1 VDPSKLSDTS
11 RAILQRAQQIAATA
25 GVSEVDTDHV
35 LLSLTLDD
43 GGVVPR
49 LLSVLEAPPQLV
61 QQEME
66 REVTRRSRKA
76 SGGVVPDPSKVF
88 LTKGLLDAL
97 EKAEALAAIRQS
109 PVVSPELIL
118 IGITESIEPGY
129 AGRVLKKYRITKAR
143 VLALVDSL
151 VQADQ
156 GRAEVV
162 SGGIATKNLSRFGR
176 DLVSEAR
183 AGKLEPVI
191 GRDAEVRR
199 AVRILSRKTKNNP
212 VLIGEPGVGKTAIVE
227 GLAQRIVAGDVPTGL
242 KGKIL
247 FALDVGSLVAG
258 TRYRGDFEE
267 RLQEL
272 LRELKEAEGNILLFI
287 DELHTIVGA
296 GKGDGAMD
304 AGNLLKPM
312 LARGEL
318 HCIGATTVA
327 EYRKYIEKDPA
338 LERRFQPIPVEE
350 PSEEDAIAILRGIK
364 ERLEIHHGVKITDG
378 ALITAVRLS
387 TRYLSTRFLPDKAI
401 DLVDEACATVRTEL
415 DSTPQQLDDLF
426 RRSRQ
431 LEIEEASIRGETDRK
446 SIDRL
451 PELRRELHGVR
462 EKMAAM
468 RLQWEDEKRV
478 ISALSK
484 LRKEMQELKISI
496 AEAERRYELARA
508 AELSS
513 RVMSELQQRIGY
525 EEQRLMSL
533 SSSGH
538 RLLRESVGE
547 DEVASIVGRWTGIP
561 ATKLLRGER
570 EKLRRLADIL
580 HERVIGQN
588 DAVDLVS
595 AAIMRSRTGVNDPK
609 RPVGSFLFLG
619 PTGVGKTE
627 LAKALAEALFDS
639 EEAIVRLDMSEY
651 MEKASVSR
659 LIGAPPGY
667 IGFDQGGQ
675 LTEAI
680 RRRPH
685 AVVLFDE
692 LEKAHPDVFNLL
704 LQVLD
709 DGRITDSQG
718 VTVDCRHTV
727 IIMTSNL
734 ASEYI
739 LNGFDSSGALLMETA
754 DQVQGVLSRSFR
766 PEFLN
771 RIDEIIIF
779 CPLSES
785 QLRKIVDLEVAA
797 LQRRLNE
804 QGKKLEVSPEAREFM
819 AREGYDP
826 EFGARPLR
834 RFIQREVKTLVAELL
849 IDQPEDQAGVVFVGL
864 RGGELNCVFHRVG

>member
-1 VDPSKLSDTS
+1 MDPTKLSDSS
-11 RAILQRAQQIAATA
+11 RTILQRAQQIAASA
-25 GVSEVDTDHV
+25 GSAEVDIDHV
-35 LLSLTLDD
+35 FLSLMVDE
-43 GGVVPR
+43 GGMVSR
-49 LLSVLEAPPQLV
+49 ILSVLEAPPQLL
-61 QQEME
+61 QQEFE
-66 REVTRRSRKA
+66 RELSRRARKA
-76 SGGVVPDPSKVF
+76 TGGIVADPSRVL
-88 LTKGLLDAL
+88 LTKGLLGAL
-97 EKAEALAAIRQS
+97 EKAEALAGTRQA
-109 PVVSPELIL
+109 PHVSPDLIM
-118 IGITESIEPGY
+118 IGIIEIGDPGFT
-129 AGRVLKKYRITKAR
+129 GRLLKKYRITKER

-151 VQADQ
+151 FRAD
-156 GRAEVV
+156 
-162 SGGIATKNLSRFGR
+162 ATRTDEAGAVASSNLARFGR

-183 AGKLEPVI
+183 EGKLEPVI

-227 GLAQRIVAGDVPTGL
+227 GLAQRIVAGDVPIGL
-242 KGKIL
+242 RGKTL
-247 FALDVGSLVAG
+247 FALDVGQLVAG

-267 RLQEL
+267 RLQDL
-272 LRELKEAEGNILLFI
+272 LRELKAAEGNILLFI

-296 GKGDGAMD
+296 GKGEGAMD

-318 HCIGATTVA
+318 HCIGATTIA

-350 PSEEDAIAILRGIK
+350 PSEEDATAILRGIK
-364 ERLEIHHGVKITDG
+364 ERLEIHHGVRITDG
-378 ALITAVRLS
+378 ALVTAVRLS

-415 DSTPQQLDDLF
+415 DSTPQELDDLF

-431 LEIEEASIRGETDRK
+431 LEIEEASIRGETDRR
-446 SIDRL
+446 SIERQ
-451 PELRRELHGVR
+451 PELRRELHTVR
-462 EKMAAM
+462 EKMAAL

-478 ISALSK
+478 IAGLQT
-484 LRKEMQELKISI
+484 LRKEMQDLKNSI
-496 AEAERRYELARA
+496 ADAERRYELSRA
-508 AELSS
+508 AELST
-513 RVMSELQQRIGY
+513 RVLPDLQNRIEY
-525 EEQRLMSL
+525 EEGRLARLAST
-533 SSSGH
+533 GN

-547 DEVASIVGRWTGIP
+547 DEVASVVARWTGIP
-561 ATKLLRGER
+561 ARKLLRGER
-570 EKLRRLADIL
+570 DKLRRLSDIL
-580 HERVIGQN
+580 HERVIGQD
-588 DAVDLVS
+588 DAVNLVS
-595 AAIMRSRTGVNDPK
+595 AAIMRARTGVNDPR

-639 EEAIVRLDMSEY
+639 EDAIVRLDMSEY

-667 IGFDQGGQ
+667 IGHDQGGQ

-685 AVVLFDE
+685 SVVLFDE
-692 LEKAHPDVFNLL
+692 LEKAHPDVFNVL

-734 ASEYI
+734 GSRHI
-739 LNGFDSSGALLMETA
+739 LRGFDSSGALLMETA
-754 DQVQGVLSRSFR
+754 EEVQEVLASSFR

-779 CPLSES
+779 SPLSEG
-785 QLRKIVDLEVAA
+785 QLRRIVDLEVAS
-797 LQRRLNE
+797 LRRRLGE
-804 QGKKLEVSPEAREFM
+804 QGIRLEVTPDACAFM

-826 EFGARPLR
+826 EYGARPLR

-849 IDQPEDQAGVVFVGL
+849 IEQPEEQAGVVFVGL
-864 RGGELNCVFHRVG
+864 RGDELHCVFHTS

>member
-1 VDPSKLSDTS
+1 MDPSKLSETS
-11 RAILQRAQQIAATA
+11 RNILQRAQQIAALA
-25 GVSEVDTDHV
+25 GVVDVDTDHV
-35 LLSLTLDD
+35 LLALLLDE
-43 GGVVPR
+43 GGLVSR
-49 LLSVLEAPPQLV
+49 ILSVLEVAPPLL
-61 QQEME
+61 QQELE
-66 REVTRRSRKA
+66 REIRRRSRKTPEQLA
-76 SGGVVPDPSKVF
+76 PDPAKVF

-97 EKAEALAAIRQS
+97 DKAEALAALRQVPS
-109 PVVSPELIL
+109 VSPEFLL
-118 IGITESIEPGY
+118 IGITESVDPGF
-129 AGRVLKKYRITKAR
+129 AGRLLKKYRVTKDR
-143 VLALVDSL
+143 VIALIESL
-151 VQADQ
+151 VYADPNRSDV
-156 GRAEVV
+156 GRQ
-162 SGGIATKNLSRFGR
+162 STPKNLSRFGR

-183 AGKLEPVI
+183 EGKLEPVI

-227 GLAQRIVAGDVPTGL
+227 GLAQRIVAGDVPLGL
-242 KGKIL
+242 RGKIL
-247 FALDVGSLVAG
+247 FALDVGQLVAG

-267 RLQEL
+267 RLQDL
-272 LRELKEAEGNILLFI
+272 LRELKAAEGNIILFI

-296 GKGDGAMD
+296 GKGEGAMD

-318 HCIGATTVA
+318 HCIGATTIA

-338 LERRFQPIPVEE
+338 LERRFQPIPVDE
-350 PSEEDAIAILRGIK
+350 PSEEDAIAIMRGIK

-378 ALITAVRLS
+378 ALVTSVRLS

-415 DSTPQQLDDLF
+415 DSTPQELDDLF

-431 LEIEEASIRGETDRK
+431 LEIEEASIRGETDKR

-451 PELRRELHGVR
+451 PELRRELYTVR
-462 EKMAAM
+462 EKMAAL

-478 ISALSK
+478 IAGLQT

-496 AEAERRYELARA
+496 ADAERRYELVRA
-508 AELSS
+508 AELST
-513 RVMSELQQRIGY
+513 RALPELQQRIGY
-525 EEQRLMSL
+525 EEGRLAQL
-533 SSSGH
+533 ASSGS

-547 DEVASIVGRWTGIP
+547 DEVAGVVARWTSIP
-561 ATKLLRGER
+561 VSKLLRGER
-570 EKLRRLADIL
+570 EKLRHLPDIL
-580 HERVIGQN
+580 HERVIGQD
-588 DAVDLVS
+588 DAVNLVS
-595 AAIMRSRTGVNDPK
+595 AAIMRARTGVNDPR

-639 EEAIVRLDMSEY
+639 EEAIVRFDMSEY

-667 IGFDQGGQ
+667 IGHDQGGQ

-685 AVVLFDE
+685 SIVLFDE
-692 LEKAHPDVFNLL
+692 LEKAHPDVFNIL

-734 ASEYI
+734 ASQYI
-739 LNGFDSSGALLMETA
+739 LQGFDASGALLMETA
-754 DQVQGVLSRSFR
+754 DLIQGVLAESFR

-779 CPLSES
+779 APLTQG
-785 QLRKIVDLEVAA
+785 QLSRIVDLELNG
-797 LQRRLNE
+797 LQRRLDE
-804 QGKKLEVSPEAREFM
+804 QGIRLEVSAEARAFM

-826 EFGARPLR
+826 EYGARPLR

-849 IDQPEDQAGVVFVGL
+849 ISQPEDQSGVVFIGM
-864 RGGELNCVFHRVG
+864 RGDEIACVFHPG

>member
-1 VDPSKLSDTS
+1 M
-11 RAILQRAQQIAATA
+11 LQRAQQIAATA
-25 GVSEVDTDHV
+25 GVSEVDTDHT
-35 LLSLTLDD
+35 LLSLTLDE
-43 GGVVPR
+43 GGLVPR
-49 LLSVLEAPPQLV
+49 ILSVLEAPPQLI

-76 SGGVVPDPSKVF
+76 SGGVVPDPSRVL

-97 EKAEALAAIRQS
+97 EKAEALAASRQS

-118 IGITESIEPGY
+118 IGLSESTEPGY
-129 AGRVLKKYRITKAR
+129 AGRVLKKYRITRAR
-143 VLALVDSL
+143 VLALLDSL
-151 VQADQ
+151 MQAEP
-156 GRAEVV
+156 GRTDTVKEGA
-162 SGGIATKNLSRFGR
+162 ATKNLARFGR

-267 RLQEL
+267 RLQDL
-272 LRELKEAEGNILLFI
+272 LRELKESEGTILLFI

-338 LERRFQPIPVEE
+338 LERRFQPISVEE

-364 ERLEIHHGVKITDG
+364 ERLEIHHGVRITDG
-378 ALITAVRLS
+378 ALVTAVRLS

-431 LEIEEASIRGETDRK
+431 LEIEEASIRGETERK

-451 PELRRELHGVR
+451 PELRRELNGVR
-462 EKMAAM
+462 EKMAAL

-478 ISALSK
+478 IGALSQ
-484 LRKEMQELKISI
+484 LRKEMQELKSAV

-508 AELSS
+508 AELTS
-513 RVMSELQQRIGY
+513 RVMPELQQRIGY
-525 EEQRLMSL
+525 EEKRLMSL
-533 SSSGH
+533 AASGH

-547 DEVASIVGRWTGIP
+547 DEVAGVVARWTGIP
-561 ATKLLRGER
+561 ASKLLRGER
-570 EKLRRLADIL
+570 EKLRRLSDIL

-588 DAVDLVS
+588 EAVDLVS
-595 AAIMRSRTGVNDPK
+595 AAIMRARTGVNDPK

-667 IGFDQGGQ
+667 IGYDQGGQ

-704 LQVLD
+704 LQLLD

-718 VTVDCRHTV
+718 VTVDCRHTI

-734 ASEYI
+734 GSDHI
-739 LNGFDSSGALLMETA
+739 LNGFDPSGALLMEA
-754 DQVQGVLSRSFR
+754 ANQVQGVLSRSFR

-779 CPLSES
+779 CPLSELE
-785 QLRKIVDLEVAA
+785 LRKIVDLEVAA
-797 LQRRLNE
+797 LQRRLGE
-804 QGKKLEVSPEAREFM
+804 QGVKLEVSPEARAFM

-849 IDQPEDQAGVVFVGL
+849 IDQPEDQQGVVFIGL
-864 RGGELNCVFHRVG
+864 RGDALTCVFHAAG

>member
-1 VDPSKLSDTS
+1 M
-11 RAILQRAQQIAATA
+11 LQRAQQIAATA
-25 GVSEVDTDHV
+25 GVSEVDTDHT
-35 LLSLTLDD
+35 LLSLTLDE
-43 GGVVPR
+43 GGLVPR
-49 LLSVLEAPPQLV
+49 ILSVLEAPPQLI

-76 SGGVVPDPSKVF
+76 SGGVVPDPSRVL

-97 EKAEALAAIRQS
+97 EKAEALAASRQS

-118 IGITESIEPGY
+118 IGLSESTEPGY
-129 AGRVLKKYRITKAR
+129 AGRVLKKYRITRAR
-143 VLALVDSL
+143 VLALLESL
-151 VQADQ
+151 MQAEPGQTDTVRE
-156 GRAEVV
+156 GA
-162 SGGIATKNLSRFGR
+162 ATKNLARFGR

-267 RLQEL
+267 RLQDL
-272 LRELKEAEGNILLFI
+272 LRELKESEGSILLFI

-338 LERRFQPIPVEE
+338 LERRFQPISVEE

-364 ERLEIHHGVKITDG
+364 ERLEIHHGVRITDG
-378 ALITAVRLS
+378 ALVTAVRLS

-431 LEIEEASIRGETDRK
+431 LEIEEASIRGETERK

-451 PELRRELHGVR
+451 PELRRELNGVR
-462 EKMAAM
+462 EKMAAL

-478 ISALSK
+478 IDALSQ
-484 LRKEMQELKISI
+484 LRKEMQDLKSAV

-508 AELSS
+508 AELTS
-513 RVMSELQQRIGY
+513 RVMPELQQRIGY
-525 EEQRLMSL
+525 EEKRLMSL
-533 SSSGH
+533 AASGN

-547 DEVASIVGRWTGIP
+547 DEVAGVVARWTGIP
-561 ATKLLRGER
+561 ASKLLRGER
-570 EKLRRLADIL
+570 EKLRRLSDIL

-588 DAVDLVS
+588 EAVDLVS
-595 AAIMRSRTGVNDPK
+595 AAIMRARTGVNDPK

-667 IGFDQGGQ
+667 IGYDQGGQ

-704 LQVLD
+704 LQLLD

-718 VTVDCRHTV
+718 ATVDCRHTI

-734 ASEYI
+734 GSDHI
-739 LNGFDSSGALLMETA
+739 LNGFDPSGALLMEA
-754 DQVQGVLSRSFR
+754 ANQVQGVLSRSFR

-779 CPLSES
+779 CPLSELE
-785 QLRKIVDLEVAA
+785 LRKIVDLEVAA
-797 LQRRLNE
+797 LQRRLGE
-804 QGKKLEVSPEAREFM
+804 QGVKLEVSPEARAFM

-849 IDQPEDQAGVVFVGL
+849 IDQPEGQQGVVFIGL
-864 RGGELNCVFHRVG
+864 RGDALTCVFHASG

>member
-1 VDPSKLSDTS
+1 M
-11 RAILQRAQQIAATA
+11 LQRAQQIAATA
-25 GVSEVDTDHV
+25 GVSEVDTDHT
-35 LLSLTLDD
+35 LLSLTLDE
-43 GGVVPR
+43 GGLVPR
-49 LLSVLEAPPQLV
+49 ILSVLEAPPQLI

-76 SGGVVPDPSKVF
+76 SGGVVPDPSRVL

-97 EKAEALAAIRQS
+97 EKAEALAASRQS

-118 IGITESIEPGY
+118 IGLSESTEPGY
-129 AGRVLKKYRITKAR
+129 AGRVLKKYRITRAR
-143 VLALVDSL
+143 VLALLESL
-151 VQADQ
+151 MQAEP
-156 GRAEVV
+156 GRTDTVREGA
-162 SGGIATKNLSRFGR
+162 ATKNLARFGR

-267 RLQEL
+267 RLQDL
-272 LRELKEAEGNILLFI
+272 LRELKESEGSILLFI

-338 LERRFQPIPVEE
+338 LERRFQPISVEE

-364 ERLEIHHGVKITDG
+364 ERLEIHHGVRITDG
-378 ALITAVRLS
+378 ALVTAVRLS

-431 LEIEEASIRGETDRK
+431 LEIEEASIRGETERK

-451 PELRRELHGVR
+451 PELRRELNGVR
-462 EKMAAM
+462 EKMAAL

-478 ISALSK
+478 IGALSQ
-484 LRKEMQELKISI
+484 LRKEMQDLKSAV

-508 AELSS
+508 AELTS
-513 RVMSELQQRIGY
+513 RVMPELQQRIGY
-525 EEQRLMSL
+525 EEKRLMSL
-533 SSSGH
+533 AASGH

-547 DEVASIVGRWTGIP
+547 DEVAGVVARWTGIP
-561 ATKLLRGER
+561 ASKLLRGER
-570 EKLRRLADIL
+570 EKLRRLSDIL

-588 DAVDLVS
+588 EAVDLVS
-595 AAIMRSRTGVNDPK
+595 AAIMRARTGVNDPK

-667 IGFDQGGQ
+667 IGYDQGGQ

-704 LQVLD
+704 LQLLD

-718 VTVDCRHTV
+718 VTVDCRHTI

-734 ASEYI
+734 GSDHI
-739 LNGFDSSGALLMETA
+739 LNGFDPSGALLMEA
-754 DQVQGVLSRSFR
+754 ANQVQGVLSRSFR

-779 CPLSES
+779 CPLSELE
-785 QLRKIVDLEVAA
+785 LRKIVDLEVAA
-797 LQRRLNE
+797 LQRRLGE
-804 QGKKLEVSPEAREFM
+804 QGVKLEVSPEARAFM

-849 IDQPEDQAGVVFVGL
+849 IDQPEDQQGVVFIGL
-864 RGGELNCVFHRVG
+864 RGDALTCVFHAAG